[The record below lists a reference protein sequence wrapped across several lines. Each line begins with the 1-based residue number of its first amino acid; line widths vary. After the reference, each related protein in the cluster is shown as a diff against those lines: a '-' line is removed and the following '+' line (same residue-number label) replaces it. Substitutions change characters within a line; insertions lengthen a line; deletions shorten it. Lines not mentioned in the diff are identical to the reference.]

1 MKEEVRN
8 KIIRLAKQYSHIDY
22 NDDDEIIEIMVD
34 ASIQGLKEKIANFD
48 DNNITQRQ
56 KLLIFVTVK
65 QLYDNRE
72 KYEDGGK
79 GLQTAVSSMLLEEMY
94 KL

>member
-48 DNNITQRQ
+48 DDNITQRQ
-56 KLLIFVTVK
+56 KATYFCDSEAII
-65 QLYDNRE
+65 R
-72 KYEDGGK
+72 
-79 GLQTAVSSMLLEEMY
+79 
-94 KL
+94 